1 MMRPRPFPAPSTGS
15 SPRRIVVAI
24 PPGELLLEVALN
36 LLPLAEADA
45 ITLVLKPD
53 YSGYDQEDP
62 CLVIREATSA
72 EGRLGGCLLEVMD
85 PDKGGH
91 SVTVRWD
98 AVVSGGH
105 LFASGH
111 GDGTTR
117 GRPEPAA
124 KAWSSGNQRL

>member
-36 LLPLAEADA
+36 LLPLAEAGT
-45 ITLVLKPD
+45 ITLVLQPD
-53 YSGYDQEDP
+53 YSEHDHEDP
-62 CLVIREATSA
+62 GLVIRKAA
-72 EGRLGGCLLEVMD
+72 NAGRRLGGCLLEVVD
-85 PDKGGH
+85 PDTGGH

-105 LFASGH
+105 SVASCH
-111 GDGTTR
+111 PDGATR
-117 GRPEPAA
+117 GHPKPAA
-124 KAWSSGNQRL
+124 KTCQSGNQQP